1 MKKRK
6 RIFLVLTII
15 WMLIISTFS
24 SRTGDLSATDS
35 GKIGMLMG
43 QIFVPGFENWSQEKQ
58 TEFAEKIDYPIR
70 KTAHATEYAILGML
84 LVGAYVDREK
94 TRRARILFPWLI
106 GTAYAATDEFH
117 QLFVPGRSGQIS
129 DVCLDSVG
137 VFTGVLILWIIIA
150 LKERKHTQT

>member
-137 VFTGVLILWIIIA
+137 VFTGVFILWIIIA
-150 LKERKHTQT
+150 LRERKYTQT

>member
-1 MKKRK
+1 
-6 RIFLVLTII
+6 
-15 WMLIISTFS
+15 MLIISTFS